1 MRNGIS
7 AADGKSESG
16 AGSAVTAG
24 AASPDGV
31 EDADECEFIVGGD
44 DVTGGDVAGGDVV
57 GLSRPCKQAKPS
69 HVTPA
74 LPEADH
80 RRPSSQKLGMGGDT
94 TRTSSDAT
102 RDRTFSICVVL
113 APSVVCALGPMS
125 GAGFTLRLAFLS
137 DALDLAGSTVCAIHI
152 FSLYPSPKPITTAFS
167 SATTGW
173 RCSPVVA
180 RCNDAQ
186 SGRAAGLEGAASS
199 LCVSVGVVVGS
210 RHVEDA

>member
-31 EDADECEFIVGGD
+31 GDADECGLIVGGD
-44 DVTGGDVAGGDVV
+44 DVAGGDVV

-69 HVTPA
+69 HVTLA

-80 RRPSSQKLGMGGDT
+80 RRPSSQKLGMGSDT

-102 RDRTFSICVVL
+102 RDRTFSICVVF
-113 APSVVCALGPMS
+113 APSVVCALGSMS
-125 GAGFTLRLAFLS
+125 RAGFALRLAFLG
-137 DALDLAGSTVCAIHI
+137 DALDLAGSAVCAIHI
-152 FSLYPSPKPITTAFS
+152 FSLCLSPPLTAAGFS
-167 SATTGW
+167 NATSGW

-186 SGRAAGLEGAASS
+186 SGRAAGLERAASS